1 MISVRVFYR
10 GIERLGSMAYQVLSL
25 LFLVGAI
32 VLGFTKKLNVGIV
45 SIGLAFILGLISGVD
60 TNVILSG
67 FPSKLFMTLLGTMF
81 FFCLLQENH
90 TLELLSRKM
99 VAVVG
104 KKTFLIPI
112 IIYVVSYVLSAAG
125 PGAISVQSVMII
137 FAVSLSVQ
145 MHASPILM
153 GSMAILGA
161 VGGTASPIALSGII
175 VTDLTKEMGMTG
187 VATPVFIGVSVAN
200 LICAIILY
208 IVFKGYKMTAEE
220 ISDKEE
226 LPKFNRS
233 QIICI
238 IALLVLIVAVVVFRH
253 DVGLV
258 SFALTFILLFF
269 GVVNEK
275 AAIKLIPWSVLLLI
289 SGVSILMAVTK
300 ELGGITLLS
309 DLLASLMN
317 QFTASPIIGLSA
329 GLMSW
334 FSSANGVVLPTL
346 IPTAADIAAN
356 VGGNVTALE
365 LIMAIVGGSTVAGIS
380 PLSTGGSLILA
391 SYAQE
396 TNASDKDQQMIFGK
410 LFGVSFGAVM
420 IVVIFALVGGFKLFC

>member
-1 MISVRVFYR
+1 MV
-10 GIERLGSMAYQVLSL
+10 YQVLSL

-45 SIGLAFILGLISGVD
+45 SIGLAFLLGLISGVD

-67 FPSKLFMTLLGTMF
+67 FPSKLFLTLLGTMF

-99 VAVVG
+99 VALVG
-104 KKTFLIPI
+104 RKTFLIPI
-112 IIYVVSYVLSAAG
+112 IIYVVSYILSAAG

-187 VATPVFIGVSVAN
+187 VSVPVFLGASVAN

-208 IVFKGYKMTAEE
+208 IAFKGYKMKSEE
-220 ISDKEE
+220 TVDKKE
-226 LPKFNRS
+226 LPAFNRS
-233 QIICI
+233 QVICI
-238 IALLVLIVAVVVFRH
+238 IALIVLVVAVVVFRF

-258 SFALTFILLFF
+258 SFALAFVLLLFN
-269 GVVNEK
+269 VVNEK
-275 AAIKLIPWSVLLLI
+275 AALKLIPWSVLLLI
-289 SGVSILMAVTK
+289 TGVSILMAVTK

-309 DLLASLMN
+309 NLLASMMN
-317 QFTASPIIGLSA
+317 QITATPIIGLTA

-356 VGGNVTALE
+356 VGGSVTTLE
-365 LIMAIVGGSTVAGIS
+365 LIMAVVGGATVAGIS

-391 SYAQE
+391 SYTQE
-396 TNASDKDQQMIFGK
+396 TNAPEKEQQSIFAK
-410 LFGVSFGAVM
+410 LFVTSFGVVM
-420 IVVIFALVGGFKLFC
+420 VIVIFALVGGFKLFC

>member
-1 MISVRVFYR
+1 MI
-10 GIERLGSMAYQVLSL
+10 YQVLSL

-32 VLGFTKKLNVGIV
+32 VLGFTKKVNVGIV

-60 TNVILSG
+60 TSVILGG
-67 FPSKLFMTLLGTMF
+67 FPSKLFLTLLGTMF

-90 TLELLSRKM
+90 TLELLSKKM
-99 VAVVG
+99 VALVG
-104 KKTFLIPI
+104 RKTFLIPI

-145 MHASPILM
+145 MNASPILM

-175 VTDLTKEMGMTG
+175 VTDLTEEMGMTG
-187 VATPVFIGVSVAN
+187 VAGPVFLGISVAN
-200 LICAIILY
+200 LICVVILY
-208 IVFKGYKMTAEE
+208 IVFKGYKMKSEE
-220 ISDKEE
+220 AVDKKK
-226 LPKFNRS
+226 LPAFNRS
-233 QIICI
+233 QVICI
-238 IALLVLIVAVVVFRH
+238 IALIILVVAVVVFRY

-258 SFALTFILLFF
+258 SFALAFVLLLFN
-269 GVVNEK
+269 VVNEK
-275 AAIKLIPWSVLLLI
+275 SGLKLIPWSVLLLI
-289 SGVSILMAVTK
+289 TGVSMLMAVTK

-309 DLLASLMN
+309 DLLASMMN
-317 QFTASPIIGLSA
+317 QVTAAPIIGLTA

-346 IPTAADIAAN
+346 IPTVEDIAAN
-356 VGGNVTALE
+356 VGGNVTAME
-365 LIMAIVGGSTVAGIS
+365 LIMSIVGGATVAGIS

-396 TNASDKDQQMIFGK
+396 TDASDKDQQSVFIK
-410 LFGVSFGAVM
+410 LFGISFGAVM
-420 IVVIFALVGGFKLFC
+420 VVVIFALVGGFKLFC

>member
-1 MISVRVFYR
+1 
-10 GIERLGSMAYQVLSL
+10 
-25 LFLVGAI
+25 
-32 VLGFTKKLNVGIV
+32 
-45 SIGLAFILGLISGVD
+45 
-60 TNVILSG
+60 
-67 FPSKLFMTLLGTMF
+67 
-81 FFCLLQENH
+81 
-90 TLELLSRKM
+90 
-99 VAVVG
+99 
-104 KKTFLIPI
+104 
-112 IIYVVSYVLSAAG
+112 
-125 PGAISVQSVMII
+125 
-137 FAVSLSVQ
+137 

-175 VTDLTKEMGMTG
+175 VTDLTEEMGMSG
-187 VATPVFIGVSVAN
+187 VAFPVFLGVSVAN
-200 LICAIILY
+200 LMCAVILY
-208 IVFKGYKMTAEE
+208 IVFKGYKMKSEDTIA
-220 ISDKEE
+220 KED

-238 IALLVLIVAVVVFRH
+238 IALLVMVVAVVVFRY

-258 SFALTFILLFF
+258 SFALAFVLLFF

-275 AAIKLIPWSVLLLI
+275 AALKLIPWSVLLLI
-289 SGVSILMAVTK
+289 TGVSILMAVTK

-309 DLLASLMN
+309 DLLASMMN
-317 QFTASPIIGLSA
+317 RITAGPIIALTS

-346 IPTAADIAAN
+346 IPTVQDIVAN
-356 VGGNVTALE
+356 VGGNVTAVE
-365 LIMAIVGGSTVAGIS
+365 LIMAIVGGATVAGIS

-396 TNASDKDQQMIFGK
+396 TDVTDKEQQSVFAK

-420 IVVIFALVGGFKLFC
+420 VVVIFALVGGFKLFC

>member
-1 MISVRVFYR
+1 MV
-10 GIERLGSMAYQVLSL
+10 YQVLSL

-45 SIGLAFILGLISGVD
+45 SIGLAFVLGLISGVD

-67 FPSKLFMTLLGTMF
+67 FPSKLFLTLLGTMF

-99 VAVVG
+99 VALVG
-104 KKTFLIPI
+104 RKTFLIPI
-112 IIYVVSYVLSAAG
+112 IIYVVSYILSAAG

-187 VATPVFIGVSVAN
+187 VSVPVFLGVSVAN

-208 IVFKGYKMTAEE
+208 IAFKGYKMKSEDTV
-220 ISDKEE
+220 DKKE
-226 LPKFNRS
+226 LPAFNKS
-233 QIICI
+233 QVICI
-238 IALLVLIVAVVVFRH
+238 IALIVLVVAVVVFRF

-258 SFALTFILLFF
+258 SFALAFVLLLFN
-269 GVVNEK
+269 VVNEK
-275 AAIKLIPWSVLLLI
+275 AALKLIPWSVLLLI
-289 SGVSILMAVTK
+289 TGVSILMAVTK

-309 DLLASLMN
+309 DLLASMMN
-317 QFTASPIIGLSA
+317 QVTAAPIIGLTA

-346 IPTAADIAAN
+346 IPTAADIAVN
-356 VGGNVTALE
+356 VGGSVTALE
-365 LIMAIVGGSTVAGIS
+365 LIMAVVGGATVAGIS

-396 TNASDKDQQMIFGK
+396 TNASDKEQQSIFAK

-420 IVVIFALVGGFKLFC
+420 VIVIFALVGGFKLFC

>member
-1 MISVRVFYR
+1 
-10 GIERLGSMAYQVLSL
+10 MAYQVLSL

-45 SIGLAFILGLISGVD
+45 SIGLAFVLGLISGVD

-90 TLELLSRKM
+90 TLELLSKKM
-99 VAVVG
+99 VAMVG
-104 KKTFLIPI
+104 RKTFLIPI

-145 MHASPILM
+145 MNASPVLM
-153 GSMAILGA
+153 GSMAVLGA

-175 VTDLTKEMGMTG
+175 ITDLTEEMGMTG
-187 VATPVFIGVSVAN
+187 VALPVFLGVSVAN
-200 LICAIILY
+200 LICAVILY
-208 IVFKGYKMTAEE
+208 IVFKGYKMKSEDTIA
-220 ISDKEE
+220 KEE
-226 LPKFNRS
+226 LPKFNKS

-238 IALLVLIVAVVVFRH
+238 IALLVLVVAVVIFRY

-258 SFALTFILLFF
+258 SFALAFILLFF

-275 AAIKLIPWSVLLLI
+275 AALKLIPWSVLLLI
-289 SGVSILMAVTK
+289 SGVSVLMAVTK

-309 DLLASLMN
+309 DLLASMMN
-317 QFTASPIIGLSA
+317 RITAAPIIGVTA

-334 FSSANGVVLPTL
+334 FSSANGVVFPTL
-346 IPTAADIAAN
+346 IPTVTDIVSN
-356 VGGNVTALE
+356 VGGNVTAME
-365 LIMAIVGGSTVAGIS
+365 LIMAIVGGATVAGIS

-396 TNASDKDQQMIFGK
+396 TDATDTEQQSIFAK
-410 LFGVSFGAVM
+410 LFAASFGSVM
-420 IVVIFALVGGFKLFC
+420 IVVLFALVGGFKLFC

>member
-1 MISVRVFYR
+1 MV
-10 GIERLGSMAYQVLSL
+10 YQVLSL
-25 LFLVGAI
+25 LFLIGAI

-45 SIGLAFILGLISGVD
+45 SVGLAFVLGLISGVD

-90 TLELLSRKM
+90 TLELLSKKM
-99 VAVVG
+99 VAMVG
-104 KKTFLIPI
+104 RKTFLIPI

-175 VTDLTKEMGMTG
+175 VTDLTEEMGMSG
-187 VATPVFIGVSVAN
+187 VAFPVFLGVSVAN
-200 LICAIILY
+200 LMCAVILY
-208 IVFKGYKMTAEE
+208 IVFKGYKMKSEDT
-220 ISDKEE
+220 ITKED

-238 IALLVLIVAVVVFRH
+238 IALLVMVVAVVVFRY

-258 SFALTFILLFF
+258 SFALAFVLLFF

-275 AAIKLIPWSVLLLI
+275 AALKLIPWSVLLLI
-289 SGVSILMAVTK
+289 TGVSILMAVTK

-309 DLLASLMN
+309 DLLASMMN
-317 QFTASPIIGLSA
+317 RITAGPIIALTS

-346 IPTAADIAAN
+346 IPTVQDIVAN
-356 VGGNVTALE
+356 VGGNVTAVE
-365 LIMAIVGGSTVAGIS
+365 LIMAIVGGATVAGIS

-396 TNASDKDQQMIFGK
+396 TDVTDKEQQSVFAK

-420 IVVIFALVGGFKLFC
+420 VVVIFALVGGFKLFC

>member
-1 MISVRVFYR
+1 
-10 GIERLGSMAYQVLSL
+10 MAYQVLSL

-45 SIGLAFILGLISGVD
+45 SIGLAFVLGLISGVD

-90 TLELLSRKM
+90 TLELLSKKM
-99 VAVVG
+99 VAMVG
-104 KKTFLIPI
+104 RKTFLIPI

-145 MHASPILM
+145 MNASPVLM
-153 GSMAILGA
+153 GSMAVLGA

-175 VTDLTKEMGMTG
+175 ITDLTEEMGMTG
-187 VATPVFIGVSVAN
+187 VALPVFLGVSVAN
-200 LICAIILY
+200 LICAVILY
-208 IVFKGYKMTAEE
+208 IVFKGYKMKSEDTIA
-220 ISDKEE
+220 KEE
-226 LPKFNRS
+226 LPKFNKS

-238 IALLVLIVAVVVFRH
+238 IALLVLVVAVVIFRY

-258 SFALTFILLFF
+258 SFALAFILLFF

-275 AAIKLIPWSVLLLI
+275 AALKLIPWSVLLLI
-289 SGVSILMAVTK
+289 SGVSVLMAVTK

-309 DLLASLMN
+309 DLLASMMN
-317 QFTASPIIGLSA
+317 RITAAPIIGVTA

-334 FSSANGVVLPTL
+334 FSSANGVVFPTL
-346 IPTAADIAAN
+346 IPTVTDIVSN
-356 VGGNVTALE
+356 VGGNVTAME
-365 LIMAIVGGSTVAGIS
+365 LIMAIVGGATVAGIS

-391 SYAQE
+391 SYTQE
-396 TNASDKDQQMIFGK
+396 TDATDTEQQSIFAK
-410 LFGVSFGAVM
+410 LFAASFGSVM

>member
-1 MISVRVFYR
+1 
-10 GIERLGSMAYQVLSL
+10 MAYQVLSL
-25 LFLVGAI
+25 LFLIGAI

-45 SIGLAFILGLISGVD
+45 SIGLAFVLGLISGVD

-90 TLELLSRKM
+90 TLELLSKKM
-99 VAVVG
+99 VAMVG
-104 KKTFLIPI
+104 RKTFLIPI

-125 PGAISVQSVMII
+125 PGASSVQSVMII

-175 VTDLTKEMGMTG
+175 VTDLTEEMGMSG
-187 VATPVFIGVSVAN
+187 VAFPVFLGVSVAN
-200 LICAIILY
+200 LMCAVILY
-208 IVFKGYKMTAEE
+208 IVFKGYKMKSEDTIA
-220 ISDKEE
+220 KED

-238 IALLVLIVAVVVFRH
+238 IALLVMVVAVVVFRY

-258 SFALTFILLFF
+258 SFALAFVLLFF

-275 AAIKLIPWSVLLLI
+275 AALKLIPWSVLLLI
-289 SGVSILMAVTK
+289 TGVSILMAVTK

-309 DLLASLMN
+309 DLLASMMN
-317 QFTASPIIGLSA
+317 RITAGPIIALTS

-346 IPTAADIAAN
+346 IPTVQDIVAN
-356 VGGNVTALE
+356 VGGNVTAVE
-365 LIMAIVGGSTVAGIS
+365 LIMAIVGGATVAGIS

-396 TNASDKDQQMIFGK
+396 TDVTDKEQQSVFAK

-420 IVVIFALVGGFKLFC
+420 VVVIFALVGGFKLFC

>member
-1 MISVRVFYR
+1 
-10 GIERLGSMAYQVLSL
+10 MAYQVLSL
-25 LFLVGAI
+25 LFLIGAI

-45 SIGLAFILGLISGVD
+45 SVGLAFVLGLISGVD

-90 TLELLSRKM
+90 TLELLSKKM
-99 VAVVG
+99 VAMVG
-104 KKTFLIPI
+104 RKTFLIPI

-175 VTDLTKEMGMTG
+175 VTDLTEEMGMSG
-187 VATPVFIGVSVAN
+187 VAFPVFLGVSVAN
-200 LICAIILY
+200 LMCAVILY
-208 IVFKGYKMTAEE
+208 IVFKGYKMKSEDT
-220 ISDKEE
+220 ITKED

-238 IALLVLIVAVVVFRH
+238 IALLVMVVAVVVFRY

-258 SFALTFILLFF
+258 SFALAFVLLLFR
-269 GVVNEK
+269 VVNEK
-275 AAIKLIPWSVLLLI
+275 AALKLIPWSVLLLI
-289 SGVSILMAVTK
+289 TGVSILMAVTK

-309 DLLASLMN
+309 DLLASMMN
-317 QFTASPIIGLSA
+317 RITAGPIIALTS

-346 IPTAADIAAN
+346 IPTVQDIVAN
-356 VGGNVTALE
+356 VGGNVTAVE
-365 LIMAIVGGSTVAGIS
+365 LIMAIVGGATVAGIS

-396 TNASDKDQQMIFGK
+396 TDVTDKEQQSVFAK

-420 IVVIFALVGGFKLFC
+420 VVVIFALVGGFKLFC